1 MAAKGTITER
11 SPGTWRVRVYIGR
24 NAQGRPIQVTRTVKG
39 GKRQAQAEL
48 ARLMVEVEHRTAP
61 LEGPVTVAELLEHWL
76 EHVTPLREPGTV
88 RRHRTCAQAV
98 IAELG
103 HVRLTKLGAQE
114 IDRAYAR
121 WLAAGLAPATVR
133 RYHSVLA
140 AALHQ
145 ARRWGLVTQVVTDL
159 ASPPPMHARP
169 PTVPD
174 PSAVQGLVT
183 AAEEENPVLAMAIVL
198 AAITGARL
206 GELCGLRWS
215 DIDLDNN
222 VLHICRAVKHGLDK
236 RELVVGPTKTH
247 QDRKVSL
254 DPTALALL
262 ASHRQR
268 VEGWANQAGVSVL
281 EDGYVLPGGPA
292 WGFDPTGAEPVKPNT
307 ITSAFARLA
316 QRSGVKVRFHDLR
329 HFSATQLI
337 GAGVDVSTVAHR
349 LGHADP
355 STTLR
360 VYAYAL
366 AERDREAAA
375 ILGKLVAGQ
384 AGEHQSPRVDT
395 PITNQAGKLEAN
407 P

>member
-1 MAAKGTITER
+1 MAGKGTIRER
-11 SPGTWRVRVYIGR
+11 SPGTWQLRVYLGRDGQGKPIQIGR
-24 NAQGRPIQVTRTVKG
+24 FFRG

-48 ARLMVEVEHRTAP
+48 ARLLMEVEHRNAS
-61 LEGPVTVAELLEHWL
+61 LEGPVTVAELLERWL
-76 EHVTPLREPGTV
+76 EHITPLREPGTV
-88 RRHRTCAQAV
+88 RGHRTCAQAV

-103 HVRLTKLGAQE
+103 RVRLTKLGAQE
-114 IDRAYAR
+114 LDRAYAR
-121 WLAAGLAPATVR
+121 WLATGLAPATVR

-145 ARRWGLVTQVVTDL
+145 ARRWGLITQVVTDL
-159 ASPPPMHARP
+159 ASPPPKRSRP

-174 PSAVQGLVT
+174 PSAVQKLVV
-183 AAEEENPVLAMAIVL
+183 AAEEENPMLAMAIVL

-215 DIDLDNN
+215 DIDLDSN
-222 VLHICRAVKHGLDK
+222 VLHIRRAVKHGLDK

-254 DPTALALL
+254 DPSALALL

-268 VEGWANQAGVSVL
+268 VEGWASQAGVSLL
-281 EDGYVLPGGPA
+281 EDAYVLPGGPA
-292 WGFDPTGAEPVKPNT
+292 WGFDPTGGEPVKPNT
-307 ITSAFARLA
+307 VTSAFARLA
-316 QRSGVKVRFHDLR
+316 QRHGVKVRFHDLR

-337 GAGVDVSTVAHR
+337 GAGVDIRTVAHR

-360 VYAYAL
+360 VYAHAL
-366 AERDREAAA
+366 AERDREAAE
-375 ILGKLVAGQ
+375 ILGRLVAGPAKSQ
-384 AGEHQSPRVDT
+384 KLAAVD
-395 PITNQAGKLEAN
+395 PPPPNQAWRDQGG
-407 P
+407 

>member
-1 MAAKGTITER
+1 
-11 SPGTWRVRVYIGR
+11 
-24 NAQGRPIQVTRTVKG
+24 
-39 GKRQAQAEL
+39 
-48 ARLMVEVEHRTAP
+48 
-61 LEGPVTVAELLEHWL
+61 LLERWL
-76 EHVTPLREPGTV
+76 EHITPLREPGTV
-88 RRHRTCAQAV
+88 RGYRTCAQAV

-103 HVRLTKLGAQE
+103 HVRLTKFGAQDL
-114 IDRAYAR
+114 DRAYAR

-133 RYHSVLA
+133 RHHSVLA

-174 PSAVQGLVT
+174 PSAVQGLVI

-222 VLHICRAVKHGLDK
+222 VLHICRAVKHGLGK

-247 QDRKVSL
+247 QDRKGSL

-268 VEGWANQAGVSVL
+268 VEGWAKEAGVSVL
-281 EDGYVLPGGPA
+281 DDGYVLPGGPA
-292 WGFDPTGAEPVKPNT
+292 
-307 ITSAFARLA
+307 
-316 QRSGVKVRFHDLR
+316 
-329 HFSATQLI
+329 
-337 GAGVDVSTVAHR
+337 
-349 LGHADP
+349 
-355 STTLR
+355 
-360 VYAYAL
+360 
-366 AERDREAAA
+366 
-375 ILGKLVAGQ
+375 
-384 AGEHQSPRVDT
+384 
-395 PITNQAGKLEAN
+395 
-407 P
+407 